1 MNAEPL
7 PSSPALDLVLAMLR
21 AVEQGATG
29 DVLARFFH
37 ADVVQE
43 ELPNRLTP
51 RGAVNDL
58 AAMQRGAERG
68 AQVVRSQR
76 YDVKRA
82 VVQGDRIALEM
93 TWTAVLAV
101 PVGALAAGDEMRAHL
116 AMFVDVSDG
125 KISAQRN
132 YDCFEP
138 F

>member
-1 MNAEPL
+1 MGA
-7 PSSPALDLVLAMLR
+7 SSHR
-21 AVEQGATG
+21 AVPE
-29 DVLARFFH
+29 LARRRH
-37 ADVVQE
+37 
-43 ELPNRLTP
+43 PP
-51 RGAVNDL
+51 RPHHV
-58 AAMQRGAERG
+58 GAERG

-82 VVQGDRIALEM
+82 VVQGDRVALEM

-101 PVGALAAGDEMRAHL
+101 PVGTLSAGDEMRAHL